1 MLSFRDLSYWEKRS
15 FTENIDYVII
25 GSGIVGLSTA
35 IELKQLHPESKIVI
49 LERGYLPTGAST
61 KNAGFACF
69 GSPSEL
75 LDDLKTSTPDK
86 VKETI
91 LLRVQGLDRLLNRLG
106 KTDIDYQNCG
116 SYDLFTEQE
125 TDAFMYCSSQISF
138 LNKLIEE
145 TTGLRDCYS
154 VCEKGMIPGLP
165 NIHGAIY
172 NRHEGSIDTGK
183 MMNLLLRKAVESGIV
198 LLNRIRVTKILSQEN
213 NVQIATEFG
222 SLCAKK
228 VALCTNGLTQS
239 LYPDIELE
247 PARAQVLVTS
257 PIHDLQLDST
267 YHYDK
272 GYFYFRVVDKNRILI
287 GGARNYDFAGER
299 TEKIEN
305 TNLILDKIQEL
316 LREVIIPGQSF
327 KIDYQWAGIMGIGKN
342 KAPILKELEP
352 NIYCAVRLGG
362 MGVAMGSEL
371 GHRLANLLSFR

>member
-1 MLSFRDLSYWEKRS
+1 MLSFSDLSYWEKRS

-75 LDDLKTSTPDK
+75 LDDLKTTTPGN
-86 VKETI
+86 VKEI
-91 LLRVQGLDRLLNRLG
+91 IQLRVQGLRRLLNRLG
-106 KTDIDYQNCG
+106 TADIDYQNCG

-125 TDAFMYCSSQISF
+125 ADAFTYCSSQIPF
-138 LNKLIEE
+138 LNNLIEE

-154 VCEKGMIPGLP
+154 VCKKGTIPGLP

-183 MMNLLLRKAVESGIV
+183 MMSSLIREAVKSGIL
-198 LLNRIRVTKILSQEN
+198 LLNRIQVIDILSQEN
-213 NVQIATEFG
+213 NVMIATEFG
-222 SLCAKK
+222 PLFAKK

-257 PIHDLQLDST
+257 PIHNLQLNST

-272 GYFYFRVVDKNRILI
+272 GYFYFRTVDTNRILI

-316 LREVIIPGQSF
+316 LRLVIIPDQSF
-327 KIDYQWAGIMGIGKN
+327 AIDYQWAGIMGIGKN

-371 GHRLANLLSFR
+371 GYRLANLLSFR